1 MYSPQAAPEGAPQNG
16 HAAGA
21 PAKGMAPQLRA
32 GQRLANAR
40 TALGWSVEQ
49 AAERIK
55 IRPEFVLALE
65 AMNIKLL
72 PGKAYAIAYL
82 RSYAG
87 VLGLPVDEVVE
98 QFRRESALTRE
109 DATPQ
114 IHDPTSK
121 PARERPWLA
130 ALALG
135 IVAAGFIGWRAV
147 IDTGDTDAK
156 TAADAGAQIAA
167 PAQPSRP
174 VAPEADPSGEPFG
187 LAAQRVEVRALVNA
201 KIDVRAPNGTVFF
214 EGVLPAGRAIRP
226 DAGAGWTLHALDGGA
241 FEVFLNGQSVGALG
255 AAGAPV
261 LGRRVDAIAAIALQ
275 G

>member
-1 MYSPQAAPEGAPQNG
+1 MYSPQAAPEGAPQNEP
-16 HAAGA
+16 AVTAA
-21 PAKGMAPQLRA
+21 PARAPVGVRA
-32 GQRLANAR
+32 GQRLAQAR
-40 TALGWSVEQ
+40 MDLGWSIEQ

-55 IRPEFVLALE
+55 VRPEFVAALE

-82 RSYAG
+82 RSYAA
-87 VLGLPVDEVVE
+87 VLGLPVDEVVN

-114 IHDPTSK
+114 IHNPMSK

-135 IVAAGFIGWRAV
+135 IVAAGFIGWRA
-147 IDTGDTDAK
+147 ITDTAEKDTQ
-156 TAADAGAQIAA
+156 TAAADGAQIAA
-167 PAQPSRP
+167 PAQPARP

-187 LAAQRVEVRALVNA
+187 LAAQRVEVRALVDA

-214 EGVLPAGRAIRP
+214 EGILPAGRSIRP
-226 DAGAGWTLHALDGGA
+226 DAGAGWTMHALDGGA